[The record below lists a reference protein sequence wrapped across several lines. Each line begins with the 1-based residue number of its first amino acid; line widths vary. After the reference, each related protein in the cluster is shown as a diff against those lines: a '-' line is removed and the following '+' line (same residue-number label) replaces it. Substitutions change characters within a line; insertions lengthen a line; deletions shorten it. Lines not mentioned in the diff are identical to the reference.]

1 MGVRVPSPAPIQ
13 TSSGYSNYRA
23 RLSLSPR
30 PFLVLEILTIQQK
43 LYESCFNS
51 VAEVARILDVS
62 IKRSYRKAAK
72 GQIPSLKISNSIRF
86 DPPAIAIWLRS
97 QYQSHSAVLPPSL
110 FEEKQ
115 WPSTRPCAAHLTEFR
130 RHRMLRELFSLP

>member
-13 TSSGYSNYRA
+13 TSSGYSNYTA

-62 IKRSYRKAAK
+62 IKRIYRMAAK
-72 GQIPSLKISNSIRF
+72 GQIPSVDSARSGSRLNSLRNTQLTGKRHKM
-86 DPPAIAIWLRS
+86 IA
-97 QYQSHSAVLPPSL
+97 LPFPQ
-110 FEEKQ
+110 E
-115 WPSTRPCAAHLTEFR
+115 RPVS
-130 RHRMLRELFSLP
+130 MG